1 VSGSESERHALA
13 EEELESRWEAAP
25 AVLVVIVF
33 QLMLAGISWLRD
45 WKLWGLPW
53 WVWTIAV
60 PFEAIL
66 LTALAWD
73 RARRWLERIGRRRN
87 VAIVLLG
94 LISLA
99 NAFALVA
106 LLGSLIG
113 GHEQSGGQLLLKA
126 ITIWGTNVVV
136 FGLWFWAVDRGGP
149 VRRIEPRPPLP
160 DFQFPQL
167 DDPQLAKRGWRP
179 ELFDYIYVSFTN
191 SIAFSPTDT
200 LPLTRRAKMLML
212 AESSISAVTVLLVAA
227 RAVNIFK

>member
-1 VSGSESERHALA
+1 VTTSESERHALA

-25 AVLVVIVF
+25 AVLVVIAF
-33 QLMLAGISWLRD
+33 QLTLAGISWLRD
-45 WKLWGLPW
+45 WQLWGLPW

-60 PFEAIL
+60 PFEALL

-126 ITIWGTNVVV
+126 TTIWGTNVVV

-149 VRRIEPRPPLP
+149 IRRVEPHPPLP

-167 DDPQLAKRGWRP
+167 DDPKVAKRGWRP

-200 LPLTRRAKMLML
+200 LPLTRRAKLLMLM
-212 AESSISAVTVLLVAA
+212 ESAISAVTVLLVAA
-227 RAVNIFK
+227 RAVNILK

>member
-1 VSGSESERHALA
+1 
-13 EEELESRWEAAP
+13 
-25 AVLVVIVF
+25 VLVVPAL
-33 QLMLAGISWLRD
+33 QLMLAAISWLRD

-126 ITIWGTNVVV
+126 TTIWGTNVVV

-149 VRRIEPRPPLP
+149 IRRIEPRPPLP

-167 DDPQLAKRGWRP
+167 DVPQLAKRGWRP

-212 AESSISAVTVLLVAA
+212 AESAISAVTVLLVAA